1 MLCPIPSNLT
11 LSNPTSN
18 GILDGILISAEGDPM
33 AILTDTKA
41 RSLKPEDK
49 PLPHGGITGLAL
61 HPSTTKGR
69 GKWVLRYVSPT
80 TGKRRNAGLGAY
92 PEISIAD
99 AGNQARLMREQ
110 LAKGLDPLEE
120 KGEVKREE
128 TSKPAIPSLEI
139 AARQVHEQ
147 LLPGWRNPKHGKQ
160 WISTLEQY
168 AFPLLG
174 HQSIDTISPAHIASV
189 LQPIW
194 LSIPETATRVK
205 QRLHAVMAWAW
216 AHGFCQANPVD
227 VVDKLLPQQ
236 PSKAIR
242 TQHQPAMDW
251 RVLPEFYQKHL
262 ASSKSFDVSRALLS
276 FVIFTACRSGEA
288 RNMRWEELDLRNA
301 IWTIPADRM
310 KAHITHRV
318 PLSLQALAVLKKV
331 HGLHGEWVF
340 PSPRKQVPLTDMAM
354 TSLLRHIGASSTTPG
369 RIATAH
375 GFRSSFRDWCSEK
388 GFARDLAER
397 ALAHT
402 VQNKVEAAY
411 HRTDLLNN

>member
-1 MLCPIPSNLT
+1 
-11 LSNPTSN
+11 
-18 GILDGILISAEGDPM
+18 M
-33 AILTDTKA
+33 ATLTDTKA

-49 PLPHGGITGLAL
+49 PLSHGGITGLAL
-61 HPSTTKGR
+61 HPSTAKGR

-80 TGKRRNAGLGAY
+80 TGKRRNAGLGSY

-99 AGNQARLMREQ
+99 AGNHARLMREQ
-110 LAKGLDPLEE
+110 LAKGLDPLEI
-120 KGEVKREE
+120 KKEE
-128 TSKPAIPSLEI
+128 TNKPALPSLEI
-139 AARQVHEQ
+139 AARQVHAQ
-147 LLPGWRNPKHGKQ
+147 LLPGWRNLKHGKQ

-168 AFPLLG
+168 AFPIIG
-174 HQSIDTISPAHIASV
+174 RQPIGTITPAHIASV

-194 LSIPETATRVK
+194 LSVPETATRVK

-216 AHGFCQANPVD
+216 AHGFCQGNPVD
-227 VVDKLLPQQ
+227 VVDKLLPQH

-251 RVLPEFYQKHL
+251 RVLPEFYQQHL
-262 ASSKSFDVSRALLS
+262 ASSERFDVSRALLS
-276 FVIFTACRSGEA
+276 FVTLTACRSGEA
-288 RNMRWEELDLRNA
+288 RNMRWKELDLGTA

-310 KAHITHRV
+310 KTQVTHRV
-318 PLSLQALAVLKKV
+318 PLSLQAIAVLEKV
-331 HGLHGEWVF
+331 QGLHEEWVF

-354 TSLLRHIGASSTTPG
+354 TSLLRRLGASSTTTG

-375 GFRSSFRDWCSEK
+375 GFRSSFRDWCSEQ
-388 GFARDLAER
+388 GYSRDLAER

-411 HRTDLLNN
+411 HRTDLLEQRRPMMDAWAEFVGSGLNAP